1 MLCRSSDKGVRDA
14 VCEFAVVSAL
24 NLVSGA
30 YVTQAQP
37 LRLREQFPAFKFSE
51 HVLRDRVVCFC
62 LRYSI

>member
-24 NLVSGA
+24 NLVSSA
-30 YVTQAQP
+30 YVT
-37 LRLREQFPAFKFSE
+37 REQFPTFEFSE

-62 LRYSI
+62 YATASEPNTCK